1 MERRKV
7 QMTGGSTYTVSIPK
21 DWARDNE
28 VSAGD
33 EVGFYEETDTLL
45 LTTAAG
51 DETSE
56 GRLDV
61 TGLEGG
67 ALRRAVMTMYVS
79 GFDIMRLEA
88 DRITADQRQLI
99 REATQSLVGL
109 EVIEET
115 ATEVV
120 IQDLLDSSELS
131 VRSAVK
137 RMRLI
142 TMSMMDDAVTA
153 LAENDDDI
161 AADVVGRDD
170 DVDRLWYVVSRIF
183 RGSLRSPRAARD
195 VGVARDTCFDYHTTA
210 RQLER
215 VADHAAKIADLADE
229 LADLPDPV
237 VEALEELHAS
247 AVGVVETALDAM
259 FTDDPEEAT
268 RLGNQARDDAT
279 EIDDL
284 ARAADEAIRTTGLD
298 SRQAQQLGLVV
309 DSLSRTADYGG
320 NIAETALQKAAP
332 SPSP

>member
-21 DWARDNE
+21 DWARENE
-28 VSAGD
+28 ISAGD

-45 LTTAAG
+45 LTTASG

-61 TGLEGG
+61 TGLEGA

-79 GFDIMRLEA
+79 GFDVMRLEA
-88 DRITADQRQLI
+88 DRISADQRQLI

-153 LAENDDDI
+153 LAEDDDDI

-215 VADHAAKIADLADE
+215 VADHAAKIAGLADDLGE
-229 LADLPDPV
+229 LPDPV
-237 VEALEELHAS
+237 VEALNELHS
-247 AVGVVETALDAM
+247 SSVGVVETALDAM
-259 FTDDPEEAT
+259 FTDDAEEAT
-268 RLGNQARDDAT
+268 RLANRARDDAA

-298 SRQAQQLGLVV
+298 SRQAQQVGLVV